1 MRDDMTGRV
10 VVTGV
15 VCAVLLFCWGCEKP
29 NNALGLY
36 LDGILLTEYD
46 DNVRAVQKLEQAIR
60 EDKKFWYAYSVLG
73 EVYEKM
79 EDYPSSVASYEKATE
94 INPDSLKD
102 FMNLGRVH
110 KIMKELAKAVEA
122 YARACEID
130 PNHLRA
136 HLKIAKCY
144 VELEDYDNALNYSR
158 RAEQIDPN
166 VAEVQLLLAEV
177 YQWREDFEAA
187 ISSYKRVLELDSGNP
202 EALTFLALAYIRTEY
217 YEPAKELLTLAIMA
231 QPDNAKAH
239 KYLGYCLLKLN
250 AVDEAIAAYESALGI
265 DQKDWET
272 LRSLGVAYML
282 KAISAAD
289 EDMKAKAVEQ
299 WRASLDIQPD
309 QPSSQAMLKLI
320 EKYSNGE

>member
-1 MRDDMTGRV
+1 MRNDRVGRV
-10 VVTGV
+10 VVAGL
-15 VCAVLLFCWGCEKP
+15 VCAALLFCWGCEKP
-29 NNALGLY
+29 SNTLNLY

-46 DNVRAVQKLEQAIR
+46 DNVQAVQKLEQAIR
-60 EDKKFWYAYSVLG
+60 EDKRFWYAYSVLG

-79 EDYPSSVASYEKATE
+79 EDYPSSIASYEKATE

-110 KIMKELAKAVEA
+110 KIMNELAKAVEA

-130 PNHLRA
+130 PNHLPA
-136 HLKIAKCY
+136 HIKTAKCY
-144 VELEDYDNALNYSR
+144 VELEDYDNALNYSQ
-158 RAEQIDPN
+158 RAERIDPN

-177 YQWREDFEAA
+177 HQWREDFDAA
-187 ISSYKRVLELDSGNP
+187 ISSYKRVLELDSANP

-217 YEPAKELLTLAIMA
+217 YEPAKELLTLAIMV
-231 QPDNAKAH
+231 QPDNARAH

-250 AVDEAIAAYESALGI
+250 AVDEAIVAYEKALAI
-265 DQKDWET
+265 DRNDWET
-272 LRSLGVAYML
+272 FRSLGVAYML
-282 KAISAAD
+282 KAMSTDD

-299 WRASLDIQPD
+299 LRASVNIQPD
-309 QPSSQAMLKLI
+309 QPNSQAMIRLI